1 MKKLRIKEFKQVPKI
16 TQLKRVAAAIQTQLT
31 CLPGR
36 RSPSHFAKL
45 KKDKLV
51 RCKREHD
58 CNRKLNQ
65 KIEMSK
71 AGDFERKQLSLV

>member
-16 TQLKRVAAAIQTQLT
+16 TQLKSGCSCYSTHSCT
-31 CLPGR
+31 CLPGP
-36 RSPSHFAKL
+36 RSPLHFVKL

-58 CNRKLNQ
+58 CNRKLESEDRNV
-65 KIEMSK
+65 KSW
-71 AGDFERKQLSLV
+71 GL